1 MPRTSAIIAAKRQA
15 STNFAIV
22 VCFDVKDAAVGEA
35 SQPGTGLGY
44 GAGDCQGG
52 VVRRATF
59 PLPLEREQKE
69 TMPSLP
75 GNGQRPDPVELFGA
89 ALVFLPISGTPDH
102 ERSPRRPRRLSDGR
116 KQTELQFTGPESGSA
131 SATTCFARHTGLA
144 RERWC
149 TRWPFSRRFP
159 A

>member
-35 SQPGTGLGY
+35 SQPGTALGS

-59 PLPLEREQKE
+59 SFPSKERKKNPCRRCLG
-69 TMPSLP
+69 TGS
-75 GNGQRPDPVELFGA
+75 GQ
-89 ALVFLPISGTPDH
+89 TP
-102 ERSPRRPRRLSDGR
+102 
-116 KQTELQFTGPESGSA
+116 
-131 SATTCFARHTGLA
+131 
-144 RERWC
+144 
-149 TRWPFSRRFP
+149 
-159 A
+159 